1 VSHRP
6 GTRRCGLAFKSI
18 FDECV
23 KEEYDEQRS
32 VHIYECVLG
41 GWDKNDE
48 SMCLFSTTE
57 CFCSVSAHHT
67 EKYI

>member
-1 VSHRP
+1 MSHRP

-41 GWDKNDE
+41 G
-48 SMCLFSTTE
+48 
-57 CFCSVSAHHT
+57 
-67 EKYI
+67 